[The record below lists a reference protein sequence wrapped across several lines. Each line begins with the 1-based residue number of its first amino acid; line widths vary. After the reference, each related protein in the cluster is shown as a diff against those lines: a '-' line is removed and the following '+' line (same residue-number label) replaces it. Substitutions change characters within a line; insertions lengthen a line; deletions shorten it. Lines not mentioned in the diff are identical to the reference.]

1 MDQARPAI
9 APNGIA
15 HTKRTIFS
23 RETAVGIKVK
33 AQPEV
38 VWGLLTEAATFPEWN
53 STIVSLEGQIQLDET
68 IQLKSTLDEGRVFS
82 IKILEFDPHR
92 RMVWGDRQGK
102 RVFELI
108 EEDGGTTF
116 TMRERMGG
124 PLFPLFARMIP
135 PFDQAF
141 EDFAADLKRAAEA
154 RK

>member
-1 MDQARPAI
+1 MDQASSAI
-9 APNGIA
+9 AANGKA
-15 HTKRTIFS
+15 RTKRTTFS
-23 RETAVGIKVK
+23 RETAVAIKIK
-33 AQPEV
+33 AQPTV
-38 VWGLLTEAATFPEWN
+38 IWDLLTEAASFPKWN
-53 STIVSLEGQIQLDET
+53 STIVSLEGQIRLGQT
-68 IQLKSTLDEGRVFS
+68 IQLKSTLDESRVFS
-82 IKILEFDPHR
+82 IKILEFDPPR

-102 RVFELI
+102 RVFELV